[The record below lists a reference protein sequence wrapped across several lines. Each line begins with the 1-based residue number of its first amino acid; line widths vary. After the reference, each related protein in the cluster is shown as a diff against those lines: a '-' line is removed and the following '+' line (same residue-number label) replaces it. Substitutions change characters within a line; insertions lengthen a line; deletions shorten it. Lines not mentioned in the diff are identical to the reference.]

1 MPQCIQPNTNDLC
14 LPFLKLQK
22 LLQLQFQIILAD
34 TYLRAARHG
43 GEGEI
48 EPVLDFQYS
57 QQRQLKRE
65 WQERLG

>member
-14 LPFLKLQK
+14 SPFLNLQK
-22 LLQLQFQIILAD
+22 LLQLQSRIILAD

-43 GEGEI
+43 GESEI
-48 EPVLDFQYS
+48 EPLLDFQYP

-65 WQERLG
+65 